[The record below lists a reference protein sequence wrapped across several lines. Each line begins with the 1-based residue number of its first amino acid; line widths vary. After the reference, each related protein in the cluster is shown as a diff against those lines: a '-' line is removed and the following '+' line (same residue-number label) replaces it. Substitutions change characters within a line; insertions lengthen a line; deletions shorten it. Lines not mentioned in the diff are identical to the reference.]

1 MFVYQRV
8 KTTDWS
14 VAKLISFP
22 TTLVKSFSASDSPF
36 FWSNIEDP
44 KPHFL
49 EKPMLGPSVFDRRP
63 FGHCGWFFTWG
74 RLASRHMDALEDRK
88 HEKRTHCGLK
98 ELFIPGFL
106 DASHVFF
113 MFFFNMFSPV
123 HWKNI
128 NVLNN
133 SVAHFPFLQVKRWKH
148 PAPCFLTKSA
158 AFRKVWADLKGS
170 S

>member
-36 FWSNIEDP
+36 FWSNLEDP

-88 HEKRTHCGLK
+88 HEKRTHGGLK

-113 MFFFNMFSPV
+113 MFFFLYVFSCSLEKHQCFEQLCGSFPILAGETVKTSGPMFP
-123 HWKNI
+123 HE
-128 NVLNN
+128 
-133 SVAHFPFLQVKRWKH
+133 KRG
-148 PAPCFLTKSA
+148 LS
-158 AFRKVWADLKGS
+158 
-170 S
+170 